1 MRIKFFK
8 QGSYDTPIMDDDFE
22 NAINE
27 FCSHH
32 DVVNMAVCQR
42 TQKPLELLT
51 VAVVYRD

>member
-8 QGSYDTPIMDDDFE
+8 QGSYDTPLMDDDFE
-22 NAINE
+22 NKINE

-42 TQKPLELLT
+42 IQKPLELLT
-51 VAVVYRD
+51 VAVIYRD